1 MFDQAVILAGGRGTR
16 LAPLTDTLPKVMA
29 PVHGRPFLE
38 YQIQYLLRQGI
49 TSILL
54 LVGYRWEQIRD
65 YFGDGSQWGIDIKY
79 SLELTP
85 YGTAGCLSHAYPQ
98 LRDSFVVIYG
108 DSFLPCDYSLMF
120 ECATED
126 TSTALMTVYPN
137 QGELPVPNNVQVD
150 SQGLVQQYLKD
161 RPELKFG
168 YVDAG
173 VLLMRRHHIASFPQH
188 IPSSLEEDVF
198 PRLAASGMIRA
209 FVSEQRFYDIGTPA
223 RLDVFRQDV
232 TQFFDVSICGCV
244 GSDVL

>member
-54 LVGYRWEQIRD
+54 LVGYRWEQIRN
-65 YFGDGSQWGIDIKY
+65 YFGDGSKWGIDIEY
-79 SLELTP
+79 SIELTP
-85 YGTAGCLSHAYPQ
+85 YGTAGCLYNAYPQ

-120 ECATED
+120 NCATEHPP
-126 TSTALMTVYPN
+126 TALMTVYPN

-150 SQGLVQQYLKD
+150 SEGRVQQYLKD
-161 RPELKFG
+161 RSELKFG

-173 VLLMRRHHIASFPQH
+173 VLLLRRHHVASFPEH

-198 PRLAASGMIRA
+198 PRLAASGMIGA
-209 FVSEQRFYDIGTPA
+209 FVSEQRFYDIGTPD
-223 RLDVFRQDV
+223 RLNIFRQDV
-232 TQFFDVSICGCV
+232 TQFFDLSSFRVV
-244 GSDVL
+244 SDVL

>member
-29 PVHGRPFLE
+29 PVDGRPFLE

-65 YFGDGSQWGIDIKY
+65 YFGNGSKWGIDIKY

-85 YGTAGCLSHAYPQ
+85 YGTAGCLYNAYPQ

-120 ECATED
+120 KCATEHAP
-126 TSTALMTVYPN
+126 TAFMTVYPN
-137 QGELPVPNNVQVD
+137 RGELPVPNNVQVD
-150 SQGLVQQYLKD
+150 SEGLVQQYLKD
-161 RPELKFG
+161 RPELNFG

-173 VLLMRRHHIASFPQH
+173 VLLLRRHHVASFPQH

-198 PRLAASGMIRA
+198 PRLVASGMIRA

-232 TQFFDVSICGCV
+232 TQFFDVSSFRGV